1 MEIDIT
7 LRWKNYMILMYTNP
21 NRPLKELLTLCL
33 YKGPLSQIFYFFEN
47 HNLKQARVYACI
59 IDHSKLYQK
68 EEEESAHFL
77 QTLSLS
83 LSLIVEI
90 KLPPTTKVQHQSK
103 SQIFSIQSLH

>member
-1 MEIDIT
+1 
-7 LRWKNYMILMYTNP
+7 MILMYTNP
-21 NRPLKELLTLCL
+21 IRPLKELLTLCL
-33 YKGPLSQIFYFFEN
+33 YKGPSSQIFYFFEN
-47 HNLKQARVYACI
+47 QNLKQARVYAYI

-83 LSLIVEI
+83 LIFDI
-90 KLPPTTKVQHQSK
+90 KLPPTSKVQHQSK